1 MYKEQV
7 DDTENSKPFGFKKK
21 KKKAGKMGVW
31 WGREI
36 HIQLEG

>member
-1 MYKEQV
+1 MIQKIV
-7 DDTENSKPFGFKKK
+7 NPLDLKK